1 MSNKLH
7 QGDLLPEFQYD
18 TPYQPGKSFYQM
30 VDEKG
35 PVVMVFLRNFGH
47 PLSRHYIMEYS
58 QTIKELRD
66 ARLVCVV
73 RTKPQIIAEALP
85 QDQLPYELICDAE
98 GALYEHFGVRTE
110 SNWLRSYSL
119 KTLRILK
126 SAKKQGFEEKR
137 KEPQQM
143 PLTLVV
149 SRDGEVLFAHYGRSL
164 TDLPDDCVA
173 MQKVVENLLASLPP
187 MATEVEEAKVYQ
199 LVNNQPEP
207 QEEWG
212 QLLQEEEANEPEAE
226 PAEQEPQDLQELLEQ
241 PNQPKEAEVSTAKK
255 APVEKKIDIDFEKLG
270 F

>member
-1 MSNKLH
+1 MSRKLH

-18 TPYQPGKSFYQM
+18 TPYQPGKNFYQM
-30 VDEKG
+30 LEETG

-58 QTIKELRD
+58 QTIDELLD

-85 QDQLPYELICDAE
+85 ENQLPYELICDAE
-98 GALYEHFGVRTE
+98 GALYEHFGIKRE

-126 SAKKQGFEEKR
+126 SAKKEGFQEKK
-137 KEPQQM
+137 KEPQQL

-149 SRDGEVLFAHYGRSL
+149 SRDGEVLFAHYGQSL
-164 TDLPDDCVA
+164 TDLPDDCGA
-173 MQKVVENLLASLPP
+173 MQQVVEHLFASLPP
-187 MATEVEEAKVYQ
+187 MATDVEQDSVYEPEE
-199 LVNNQPEP
+199 NQVEP

-212 QLLQEEEANEPEAE
+212 QPLQMESETEELILAQDFSEQPEEETFAEPEPAPESKIKNTIDFAE
-226 PAEQEPQDLQELLEQ
+226 LGFGEGF
-241 PNQPKEAEVSTAKK
+241 
-255 APVEKKIDIDFEKLG
+255 EKK
-270 F
+270 